1 MDAHFPRLVRDPIP
15 EPRMQSEQRRQRT
28 PDVSRRPIE
37 AHLARASGPRSQG
50 ARQVKR
56 DQASAPVF
64 TQVTAG
70 NAKLV
75 PSSCEANTFPE
86 RVPK

>member
-1 MDAHFPRLVRDPIP
+1 
-15 EPRMQSEQRRQRT
+15 MQREQRRQRAA
-28 PDVSRRPIE
+28 DVGRRRVE
-37 AHLARASGPRSQG
+37 VHLARATGPRSQR

-70 NAKLV
+70 NPSAITVKRA
-75 PSSCEANTFPE
+75 PSSREAKTFPE